1 MIMPSNLEKC
11 TSEKLSD
18 EAVETLVDEAATHD
32 ASASAEVVVGP
43 KICLYGVETA
53 GLRASGAAAGLA
65 GSKVFAWGVAIWVA
79 W

>member
-53 GLRASGAAAGLA
+53 RSTCQRGCCRPCR
-65 GSKVFAWGVAIWVA
+65 I
-79 W
+79 